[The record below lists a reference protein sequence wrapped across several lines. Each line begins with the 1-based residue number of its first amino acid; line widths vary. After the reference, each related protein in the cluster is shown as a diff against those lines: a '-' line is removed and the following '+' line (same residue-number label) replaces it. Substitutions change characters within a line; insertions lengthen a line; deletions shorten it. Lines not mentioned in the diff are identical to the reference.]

1 MSDCVADP
9 WQVKNKDSIEKQQQK
24 NGNIPVIE
32 KFEDNFN
39 PNKVETQTRKTHE
52 ENRDQKTESNVTS
65 SQQQPQQQEQQQLEP
80 LPDSAN
86 YLQLLGNIR
95 YIKVKRITYQISI
108 LSLIIIIVIFTQREN

>member
-1 MSDCVADP
+1 MSDCDADP

-39 PNKVETQTRKTHE
+39 PNKVETQTRKSQE
-52 ENRDQKTESNVTS
+52 ENRDQKSESNVS
-65 SQQQPQQQEQQQLEP
+65 SSKQQEQQKLEP

-95 YIKVKRITYQISI
+95 YIIAKRITYKICNLYVFI
-108 LSLIIIIVIFTQREN
+108 TVFTQKEN

>member
-1 MSDCVADP
+1 MSDCDADP

-39 PNKVETQTRKTHE
+39 PNKVETQTRKSQE
-52 ENRDQKTESNVTS
+52 ENRDQKSESNVS
-65 SQQQPQQQEQQQLEP
+65 SSNQQEQEKLEP

-95 YIKVKRITYQISI
+95 YIIAKRITYKISNLYVFI
-108 LSLIIIIVIFTQREN
+108 TVFTQKEN

>member
-1 MSDCVADP
+1 MSDCDADP

-39 PNKVETQTRKTHE
+39 PNKVETQTRKSQE
-52 ENRDQKTESNVTS
+52 ENRDQKSESNVS
-65 SQQQPQQQEQQQLEP
+65 SSNQQEQEKLEP

-86 YLQLLGNIR
+86 YLQLLGNIQ
-95 YIKVKRITYQISI
+95 YTIVNE
-108 LSLIIIIVIFTQREN
+108 LLI

>member
-9 WQVKNKDSIEKQQQK
+9 WQVKNNDSIKKQQQK
-24 NGNIPVIE
+24 NGNIPAIE

-52 ENRDQKTESNVTS
+52 EIRDQKSESNVTS
-65 SQQQPQQQEQQQLEP
+65 SQQQQQQGQQQLEP

-86 YLQLLGNIR
+86 YLQLLGKI
-95 YIKVKRITYQISI
+95 YHS
-108 LSLIIIIVIFTQREN
+108 